1 MSNSFENANNGKNMI
16 QKIGDSFLFGTR
28 WFGQTPERA
37 LGDAYQAALMIIEI
51 ENKHFFGKKVA
62 IENGDYSQNIFD
74 CFQADVD
81 KYLNII
87 KRQIGVFKLSR
98 NVVPSSN
105 YEFLEKLS
113 FIDEILTRYQSNIS
127 SNTLALS
134 PLNEFSPTVP
144 LAMNQPHAPKNVV
157 NGSQGAEYK
166 LIDVEPVTQK
176 KGVLPR
182 SIGRTFDKIRN
193 ELDDQSEDT
202 VVQNYR
208 NTRRN
213 TKAAIRTFLLLLLIP
228 LLVQQI
234 SKQIVF
240 FPVINHYRLT
250 HETPI
255 FINFEVK
262 EEALGELQTYEH
274 ELKFT
279 RFLEKTEPL
288 SETEIEEKMKEKA
301 NELAEEYKRKG
312 SDAISNIFADFI
324 GLISFGIIVFTNP
337 RGIGAIKS
345 LLNTVLYDLSDS
357 AKAFLIILFTDIF
370 VGFHSPHGWEVILE
384 GVSSHLGLPAN
395 RTIIFLFIATFP
407 VILDTFMKYWIFRY
421 LNQIS
426 PSAVATLKNMN
437 E

>member
-1 MSNSFENANNGKNMI
+1 MNNSFDNGKNGKNVI
-16 QKIGDSFLFGTR
+16 QKIGDSFLLGTR

-37 LGDAYQAALMIIEI
+37 LGDAYEAALMIIEI

-62 IENGDYSQNIFD
+62 LENGDYSQNIFD

-81 KYLNII
+81 KYLNVI
-87 KRQIGVFKLSR
+87 KRQISVFKLSR
-98 NVVPSSN
+98 NVVQSSN

-113 FIDEILTRYQSNIS
+113 FIDEILTRYQNETPSNI
-127 SNTLALS
+127 LALS
-134 PLNEFSPTVP
+134 SLQDFSPTIP
-144 LAMNQPHAPKNVV
+144 LAMNQPNPPKNTAK
-157 NGSQGAEYK
+157 GSQEAQYIIE
-166 LIDVEPVTQK
+166 VQPVTQK
-176 KGVLPR
+176 KGFLPR
-182 SIGRTFDKIRN
+182 SIGRTFDKIRTD
-193 ELDDQSEDT
+193 LDDKSEDKF
-202 VVQNYR
+202 VQTHRSN
-208 NTRRN
+208 RRN
-213 TKAAIRTFLLLLLIP
+213 TQLAIRTILILLIVP
-228 LLVQQI
+228 LLAQQI
-234 SKQIVF
+234 SKQFLF
-240 FPVINHYRLT
+240 FPVVNHYRLT

-262 EEALGELQTYEH
+262 EEALRELQTYEH

-301 NELAEEYKRKG
+301 NELAEEYKRNG

-324 GLISFGIIVFTNP
+324 GLISFAIIVFTNP

-395 RTIIFLFIATFP
+395 RTVIFLFIATFP

>member
-1 MSNSFENANNGKNMI
+1 MSNSFENGNNSKNVI
-16 QKIGDSFLFGTR
+16 QKIGNSFLLGTR

-37 LGDAYQAALMIIEI
+37 LADAYQAALMIIEI

-62 IENGDYSQNIFD
+62 LENGDYSQNIFD

-81 KYLNII
+81 KYLNVI

-98 NVVPSSN
+98 NVVQSSN

-113 FIDEILTRYQSNIS
+113 FIDEILTRYQNETASNI
-127 SNTLALS
+127 LALS
-134 PLNEFSPTVP
+134 SLHDFSPTIP
-144 LAMNQPHAPKNVV
+144 LAMNQPNPPKNTAK
-157 NGSQGAEYK
+157 GSPEAQYIIE
-166 LIDVEPVTQK
+166 VQPVTQK
-176 KGVLPR
+176 KGFFPR
-182 SIGRTFDKIRN
+182 SIGRTFEKIRTD
-193 ELDDQSEDT
+193 LDDKSEEKF
-202 VVQNYR
+202 VQNHR
-208 NTRRN
+208 SNRRN
-213 TKAAIRTFLLLLLIP
+213 TQLAIRTILLLLIVP
-228 LLVQQI
+228 LLAQQI
-234 SKQIVF
+234 SKQFLF
-240 FPVINHYRLT
+240 FPVVNHYRFT

-262 EEALGELQTYEH
+262 EEALRELQTYEH

-301 NELAEEYKRKG
+301 NELAEEYKRNG

-324 GLISFGIIVFTNP
+324 GLISFAIIVFTNP

-395 RTIIFLFIATFP
+395 RTVIFLFIATFP

>member
-1 MSNSFENANNGKNMI
+1 MSNSFENGNNSKNVI
-16 QKIGDSFLFGTR
+16 QKIGDSFLLGTR

-37 LGDAYQAALMIIEI
+37 LADAYQAALMIIEI

-62 IENGDYSQNIFD
+62 LENGDYSQNIFD

-98 NVVPSSN
+98 NVVQSSN

-113 FIDEILTRYQSNIS
+113 FIDEILTRYQSETASNI
-127 SNTLALS
+127 LALS
-134 PLNEFSPTVP
+134 PLQDFSPTIP
-144 LAMNQPHAPKNVV
+144 LAMNQPNPPKNTAK
-157 NGSQGAEYK
+157 GSPEAQYIIE
-166 LIDVEPVTQK
+166 VQPVTQK
-176 KGVLPR
+176 KGFLPR
-182 SIGRTFDKIRN
+182 SIGRTFDKIRTD
-193 ELDDQSEDT
+193 LDDKSEEKF
-202 VVQNYR
+202 VQTHRSN
-208 NTRRN
+208 RRN
-213 TKAAIRTFLLLLLIP
+213 TQLAIRTILLLLIVP
-228 LLVQQI
+228 LLAQQF
-234 SKQIVF
+234 SKQFIF
-240 FPVINHYRLT
+240 FPVVNHYRFT

-262 EEALGELQTYEH
+262 EEALRELQTYEH

-301 NELAEEYKRKG
+301 NELAEEYKRNG

-324 GLISFGIIVFTNP
+324 GLISFAIIVFTNP

-395 RTIIFLFIATFP
+395 RTVIFLFIATFP